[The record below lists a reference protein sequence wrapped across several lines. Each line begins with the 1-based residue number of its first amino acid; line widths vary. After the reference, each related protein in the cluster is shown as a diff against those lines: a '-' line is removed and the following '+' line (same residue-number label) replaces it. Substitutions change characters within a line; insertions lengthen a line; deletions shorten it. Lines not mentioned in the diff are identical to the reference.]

1 MNYTESKQHLD
12 KLRNKNEMLFRMAIS
27 HLMDVGMRHLT
38 EENIEQTCAEIMK
51 EDDSH
56 AFMTNE
62 FQCDLVR
69 TAGEL
74 AKIDHIHLLN
84 YISKNVHYSVG
95 DNTFDYDGL
104 MELLKSSLLCIERSH
119 DESVYTLWDFEEIGL
134 GEDEIRALGFGYLL
148 NSKEDEEEEEE

>member
-1 MNYTESKQHLD
+1 MNYTESKQ
-12 KLRNKNEMLFRMAIS
+12 KLNELRKKNEMLFRMSIS
-27 HLMDVGMRHLT
+27 HLMDVGIRHLT
-38 EENIEQTCAEIMK
+38 EENIEKTCAEIMK

-62 FQCDLVR
+62 FQCNIVR
-69 TAGEL
+69 MAGEL

-134 GEDEIRALGFGYLL
+134 SEEEIQALGFGYLL
-148 NSKEDEEEEEE
+148 DLNEEEEE